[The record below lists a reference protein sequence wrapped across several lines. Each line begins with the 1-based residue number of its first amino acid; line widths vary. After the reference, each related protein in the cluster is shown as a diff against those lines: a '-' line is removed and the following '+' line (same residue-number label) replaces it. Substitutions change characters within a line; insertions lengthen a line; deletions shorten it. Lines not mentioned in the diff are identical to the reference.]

1 MSYLKKA
8 VFLAVFTVA
17 AGTLCA
23 APWVSLGPKRVP
35 ETLVVVSNYKSPRLL
50 AELIQNECRAP
61 YLLLPTPD
69 SKDDRIF
76 FCPPRKTAIQIR
88 EARLNAFVRF
98 LNPKR
103 IVVIGND
110 TLVNKRY
117 IDHLDRTIP
126 VVRIDGVDWYR
137 MAEELNFMLNLSHLA
152 SNFKRLREIML
163 NDGSIYRPVSLP
175 EKGAKAPADGVPAAE
190 AAPASGEQK
199 SAPAPETAPAVQ
211 ETPAIQETPATAP
224 APAA

>member
-1 MSYLKKA
+1 MFSLKKA
-8 VFLAVFTVA
+8 VFLAVFTAA

-76 FCPPRKTAIQIR
+76 FCPPRKTAIQVR

-117 IDHLDRTIP
+117 VDCLDRTIP

-175 EKGAKAPADGVPAAE
+175 GKGAEASGGSVPAAETAPASGEQKEAPAAE
-190 AAPASGEQK
+190 AAPAVRE
-199 SAPAPETAPAVQ
+199 APAA
-211 ETPAIQETPATAP
+211 AP

>member
-1 MSYLKKA
+1 MKKS
-8 VFLAVFTVA
+8 VSLAVIAVT

-69 SKDDRIF
+69 SKDERIF
-76 FCPPRKTAIQIR
+76 FCPALPGKTAIQIR

-98 LNPKR
+98 LHPKR

-117 IDHLDRTIP
+117 IDRLDRTIP

-152 SNFKRLREIML
+152 SNFKRLRETML
-163 NDGSIYRPVSLP
+163 NNGRIYRPVSLP
-175 EKGAKAPADGVPAAE
+175 DGEKKAPAGVVPPAESAPAAE
-190 AAPASGEQK
+190 SSEMAAPATGD
-199 SAPAPETAPAVQ
+199 
-211 ETPAIQETPATAP
+211 
-224 APAA
+224 APAAGSGEKAAAESQAPAA